1 MCSGVMNSGE
11 CYDVL
16 DFPNTIEMWMENI
29 YPEDR
34 EMVISMLQEAAADIH
49 DCKKY
54 NAEYRM
60 RKIDAFHRAY
70 TESNIC
76 EYYVNLKDNT
86 FDSLKVENSLL
97 GLFEK
102 KYNLG

>member
-1 MCSGVMNSGE
+1 MVGTFIN
-11 CYDVL
+11 
-16 DFPNTIEMWMENI
+16 IEEQ
-29 YPEDR
+29 R
-34 EMVISMLQEAAADIH
+34 SQELFV
-49 DCKKY
+49 KKS
-54 NAEYRM
+54 
-60 RKIDAFHRAY
+60 DAFHRAY

-97 GLFEK
+97 GLLK